1 MSNVVGDAKDEN
13 NFPHKLLLTN
23 TRVSKIRK
31 ALANVLSS
39 SISLAKTQLHKIGQS
54 RGSLGRLLGPL
65 FKTNCLW

>member
-1 MSNVVGDAKDEN
+1 MLLVILMMN

-39 SISLAKTQLHKIGQS
+39 SINLAKTLLHKIGQS
-54 RGSLGRLLGPL
+54 RGNLGRLLGPL
-65 FKTNCLW
+65 FKTNCP

>member
-1 MSNVVGDAKDEN
+1 M
-13 NFPHKLLLTN
+13 LLTN